1 VRQTLRSA
9 VKKPSRTAVTL
20 GAIGVLVAAG
30 TGWLAREVAKMS
42 HGVEERLVDD
52 LERLPHHSVGVVL
65 GCVPRLRDGRSNL
78 YFRYRMEAA
87 AKLFH
92 AGKVDYLLVSG
103 DNHRRG
109 YDEPTAMRDA
119 LVALAVPVERI
130 ILDYAGFRTLDS
142 VVRAKEVFGQER
154 IVIVSQRFH
163 NQRALYLALASGVDA
178 MAYNAR
184 DVVGSEGNLTGLR
197 EPLARVRA
205 VLDVHLLRTRPKF
218 AGPRVVI
225 GAANSD

>member
-1 VRQTLRSA
+1 MLRSTL
-9 VKKPSRTAVTL
+9 KRPSRVTWAL
-20 GAIGVLVAAG
+20 GVAGVLVAVSG
-30 TGWLAREVAKMS
+30 GWIAHEVAKMS
-42 HGVEERLVDD
+42 HRVEDRLIDD

-119 LVALAVPVERI
+119 LLELAVPSARI

-142 VVRAKEVFGQER
+142 VVRAKEVFGQDR

-163 NQRALYLALASGVDA
+163 NERALYLALASGLNA
-178 MAYNAR
+178 LAYNAK
-184 DVVGSEGNLTGLR
+184 DVVGSEGNLTGIR
-197 EPLARVRA
+197 EPLARIRA
-205 VLDVHLLRTRPKF
+205 VVDVHLLRTRPKF
-218 AGPRVVI
+218 TGPRVVI
-225 GAANSD
+225 RPARPD